1 MSKQSILGII
11 LLIFAGLSFFFLKL
25 EADQAKEWSDNS
37 CTLINKMTSQNP
49 NWSEDYQSDIFIE
62 ISDRLDAAESLDNK
76 ALVLNICT
84 YLIPALILG
93 GGLFYLYHRKN
104 DD

>member
-37 CTLINKMTSQNP
+37 WTLINKMTSQNP

-62 ISDRLDAAESLDNK
+62 ISDRVDAAESLGNK
-76 ALVLNICT
+76 AIVLYIFT